1 MKSKK
6 LGAGVGF
13 VWMLG
18 ALFAWASGCGPT
30 DEERIAAL
38 CDEMCDCRGG
48 CSDSARTDCQNG
60 GESLRDDSEDAGCRD
75 TWEEYIVCLEGDM
88 TCVEGQPNP
97 GSCVTVLQDLV
108 LCQSAAKSPC
118 EDPSAAITG
127 FYEECGV
134 DPPALPSDCTE
145 ASQAELE
152 CKVSCQNEPSCEV
165 LTGEDAAGKA
175 AYDDCF
181 AACEGG

>member
-6 LGAGVGF
+6 LGAGVGL

-48 CSDSARTDCQNG
+48 CSDSARTDCLNG

-75 TWEEYIVCLEGDM
+75 TWEEYIVCLEGNM

-108 LCQSAAKSPC
+108 SIARSPDREGARPRGGPEATPSPPRAAQTPG
-118 EDPSAAITG
+118 A
-127 FYEECGV
+127 
-134 DPPALPSDCTE
+134 
-145 ASQAELE
+145 Q
-152 CKVSCQNEPSCEV
+152 
-165 LTGEDAAGKA
+165 
-175 AYDDCF
+175 
-181 AACEGG
+181 